1 MKQLFLGGISLGFH
15 FYFFLAFGSLF
26 RKILGRKEGLN
37 RYSPLFTPVLGLF
50 LYYGLFELLA
60 LPMTLLLVPLHVLT
74 VVWGAA
80 LAAVGLAAAFLCGRD
95 WVKSG
100 KTLAEIFKKQPGIYL
115 LAGVLVLGQM
125 IYVAAYDLNS
135 ADAAYYVANISTSLY
150 TDTLGRYNPYT
161 GFLSSVF
168 NIRYVTAAWYLD
180 TAAFAKVFH
189 VHPMVLAKT
198 INPVMWTFLADLVYY
213 QLGYALFRGK
223 REETAEKLLSD
234 SGRERGNGFFSV
246 RKKAVAFLIAA
257 VFFLLLAGNQEFS
270 GFIFYRAYEGKA
282 MLEGLVIPFL
292 FLLFVRLYR
301 DPEDKMAWWGL
312 FFTALGAV
320 CLTTSSMTVVPAAVF
335 AGILPTALKQK
346 KIRPL
351 FRGVLAIL
359 PDVAVLALYLAVK
372 LRIVTLAAK

>member
-1 MKQLFLGGISLGFH
+1 M
-15 FYFFLAFGSLF
+15 
-26 RKILGRKEGLN
+26 
-37 RYSPLFTPVLGLF
+37 
-50 LYYGLFELLA
+50 
-60 LPMTLLLVPLHVLT
+60 
-74 VVWGAA
+74 
-80 LAAVGLAAAFLCGRD
+80 
-95 WVKSG
+95 
-100 KTLAEIFKKQPGIYL
+100 AEIFKKQPGIYL

-234 SGRERGNGFFSV
+234 SGRERGTGFFSV

-351 FRGVLAIL
+351 FRGGLAIL

-372 LRIVTLAAK
+372 LRIVILAAK

>member
-1 MKQLFLGGISLGFH
+1 MKQLFLGGISLCFH
-15 FYFFLAFGSLF
+15 LYFFLAFGSLF

-37 RYSPLFTPVLGLF
+37 WYSPLFTPVLGLF
-50 LYYGLFELLA
+50 LYYGFFEILA

-100 KTLAEIFKKQPGIYL
+100 KIYWKCL
-115 LAGVLVLGQM
+115 TVPAGDLYSGRASRVLGQM
-125 IYVAAYDLNS
+125 IYVAAYDLNA
-135 ADAAYYVANISTSLY
+135 ADAAFYVANISTSLY

-161 GFLSSVF
+161 GLLSSVF
-168 NIRYVTAAWYLD
+168 YVRYVTAAWYLD

-213 QLGYALFRGK
+213 QLAMRFSVK
-223 REETAEKLLSD
+223 KETA
-234 SGRERGNGFFSV
+234 SGRQRKRAGNWPFWHSGCILFF
-246 RKKAVAFLIAA
+246 
-257 VFFLLLAGNQEFS
+257 LAGNQEFS

-292 FLLFVRLYR
+292 FLLFVRIYR

-312 FFTALGAV
+312 FFVFLGAV

-351 FRGVLAIL
+351 IRAFLAIC
-359 PDVAVLALYLAVK
+359 
-372 LRIVTLAAK
+372 RIWRFSCFIWRSS

>member
-1 MKQLFLGGISLGFH
+1 
-15 FYFFLAFGSLF
+15 
-26 RKILGRKEGLN
+26 
-37 RYSPLFTPVLGLF
+37 
-50 LYYGLFELLA
+50 
-60 LPMTLLLVPLHVLT
+60 MTLLLVPLHVLT

-100 KTLAEIFKKQPGIYL
+100 KTLVEIFKKQPGIYL

-198 INPVMWTFLADLVYY
+198 INPVMWTFLAD
-213 QLGYALFRGK
+213 
-223 REETAEKLLSD
+223 
-234 SGRERGNGFFSV
+234 SGRERGTGFFSA

-301 DPEDKMAWWGL
+301 DTEDKMAWWGL

-359 PDVAVLALYLAVK
+359 PDMAVLALYLAVK
-372 LRIVTLAAK
+372 LRIVILAAK

>member
-1 MKQLFLGGISLGFH
+1 M
-15 FYFFLAFGSLF
+15 
-26 RKILGRKEGLN
+26 
-37 RYSPLFTPVLGLF
+37 
-50 LYYGLFELLA
+50 
-60 LPMTLLLVPLHVLT
+60 
-74 VVWGAA
+74 
-80 LAAVGLAAAFLCGRD
+80 
-95 WVKSG
+95 
-100 KTLAEIFKKQPGIYL
+100 
-115 LAGVLVLGQM
+115 
-125 IYVAAYDLNS
+125 
-135 ADAAYYVANISTSLY
+135 
-150 TDTLGRYNPYT
+150 
-161 GFLSSVF
+161 SSVF

-234 SGRERGNGFFSV
+234 SGRERGTGFFSV

-351 FRGVLAIL
+351 FRGGLAIL
-359 PDVAVLALYLAVK
+359 PDMAVLALYLAVK
-372 LRIVTLAAK
+372 LRIVILAAK

>member
-26 RKILGRKEGLN
+26 GKFWGRKEGLN

-74 VVWGAA
+74 VWGAA

-135 ADAAYYVANISTSLY
+135 ADAAYYVAISVRPFIRIRWG
-150 TDTLGRYNPYT
+150 DTIPIPV
-161 GFLSSVF
+161 LSSVF

-234 SGRERGNGFFSV
+234 SGRERGTGFFSV

-351 FRGVLAIL
+351 FRGGLAIL
-359 PDVAVLALYLAVK
+359 PDMAVLALYLAVK
-372 LRIVTLAAK
+372 LRIVILAAK

>member
-1 MKQLFLGGISLGFH
+1 M
-15 FYFFLAFGSLF
+15 
-26 RKILGRKEGLN
+26 
-37 RYSPLFTPVLGLF
+37 V
-50 LYYGLFELLA
+50 
-60 LPMTLLLVPLHVLT
+60 
-74 VVWGAA
+74 
-80 LAAVGLAAAFLCGRD
+80 
-95 WVKSG
+95 
-100 KTLAEIFKKQPGIYL
+100 EIFKKQPGIYL

-223 REETAEKLLSD
+223 REEMAEKLLSD
-234 SGRERGNGFFSV
+234 SGRERGTGFFSA

-301 DPEDKMAWWGL
+301 DTEDKMAWWGL

-359 PDVAVLALYLAVK
+359 PDMAVLALYLAVK
-372 LRIVTLAAK
+372 LRIVILAAK